1 MIYVTKRVE
10 FSASHRLFNPLFD
23 ENKNNEIFDKCNN
36 INGHGHNYVLD
47 VTVAGIPDP
56 ETGYVIDLKLLKKII
71 NEELIVYVDHKHLN
85 FDVDFL
91 EGIIPTAEHLAVL
104 FWQKLEIKIKN
115 GKLHKIVIYETA
127 NSFVEYYGEPIE
139 IKVYN

>member
-23 ENKNNEIFDKCNN
+23 DNKNNEIFDKCNN

-71 NEELIVYVDHKHLN
+71 NEELIVYIDHKHLN

-91 EGIIPTAEHLAVL
+91 KGIIPTAEHLAVL
-104 FWQKLEIKIKN
+104 FWQKLENKIKN

-127 NSFVEYYGEPIE
+127 NSFVEYYGEQIE